1 MSATVETFAPTES
14 RPELAPGMEMTP
26 EELLRLPDG
35 KHYELVD
42 GTLVERKMS
51 ALSSLVAARVTRAL
65 GAYCEEQNLGWV
77 FSSDLGYRCF
87 SWKPKQV
94 RRADVSFIRVD
105 RYSLAQVSQEGYVS
119 IPPDLAV
126 EVISPGDLVSELNQK
141 LEEYLRA
148 GVKIVWVIDPQQ
160 RTVWVHHPDG
170 MSRRLH
176 ETDEISGEDVIPGF
190 RCSIGAFFPRTV
202 ASERGTEMAPQG
214 PASPSA

>member
-1 MSATVETFAPTES
+1 
-14 RPELAPGMEMTP
+14 
-26 EELLRLPDG
+26 
-35 KHYELVD
+35 
-42 GTLVERKMS
+42 MS

-65 GAYCEEQNLGWV
+65 DAYCGEQNLGWV
-77 FSSDLGYRCF
+77 FISDLGYRCF

-105 RYSLAQVSQEGYVS
+105 RYSLAQVSQPGYVP

-148 GVKIVWVIDPQQ
+148 GVKLVWVIDPQQ

-170 MSRRLH
+170 MSQRLH
-176 ETDEISGEDVIPGF
+176 ETDEISGEEVIPGF
-190 RCSIGAFFPRTV
+190 RCSVGTFFPPMP
-202 ASERGTEMAPQG
+202 ASESEPAPQ
-214 PASPSA
+214 SPVNPNA